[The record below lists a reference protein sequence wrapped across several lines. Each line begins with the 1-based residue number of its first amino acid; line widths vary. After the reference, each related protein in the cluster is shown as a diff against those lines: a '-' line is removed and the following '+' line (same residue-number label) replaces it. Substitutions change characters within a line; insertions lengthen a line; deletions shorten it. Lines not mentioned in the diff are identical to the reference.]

1 MLMLKRIERLTV
13 AWVDSIVES
22 EPRNKP
28 QNGAAQGSTRSHPY
42 WWIAAIVLVL
52 GVLASS
58 ARATVTALDVFYS
71 HYYYQFSGTPPTFPY
86 SYYYAARLSTDPG
99 DVTSAT
105 LTLPNGTTV
114 LPMPSIGPG
123 SFLYQE
129 PFFDDPSLLAA
140 FPAGDYICNA
150 SGGTLGP
157 VQVTVNRNAS
167 PYWPSDVPAF
177 TPATITAMQNANAAF
192 DLGLEFNAWAAPA
205 PADFGV
211 NFVILY
217 DALTGS
223 VVYSVG
229 FNAADTAHAIPAG
242 TLTRGRSY
250 NAFLYF
256 SGRSQ
261 IFDGTLNRLVAYDYA
276 TYATLFTVA
285 CVGDLNRDNFVDDA
299 DFSIFAPAYDT
310 LLCDEP
316 TMPFGCPADMNR
328 DGTVDDSDFSI
339 FAAAY
344 NDLICP

>member
-1 MLMLKRIERLTV
+1 MAMLKRIEQRIGV
-13 AWVDSIVES
+13 WVDAIIENES
-22 EPRNKP
+22 EPKTAP
-28 QNGAAQGSTRSHPY
+28 ASSRSRVY
-42 WWIAAIVLVL
+42 WWIAAGILVL
-52 GVLASS
+52 GTIASS

-86 SYYYAARLSTDPG
+86 SYYYAARLTADPG
-99 DVTSAT
+99 DVASAT

-114 LPMPSIGPG
+114 LPMTSIGPG
-123 SFLYQE
+123 SFLYQQ

-140 FPAGDYICNA
+140 FPAGDYVCNA
-150 SGGTLGP
+150 GGGTLGP
-157 VQVTVNRNAS
+157 VQVIVARKAQ
-167 PYWPSDVPAF
+167 PYWPDSVPAY
-177 TPATITAMQNANAAF
+177 TAASITAMQNANAAF

-211 NFVILY
+211 NFIIIY
-217 DALTGS
+217 DAMTGS
-223 VVYSVG
+223 VVYSAG

-261 IFDGTLNRLVAYDYA
+261 IFDGTLNRLVAYDFA
-276 TYATLFTVA
+276 TYATLSAVA

-316 TMPFGCPADMNR
+316 SMPFGCPADLNR
-328 DGTVDDSDFSI
+328 DGSVDDADFSI
-339 FAAAY
+339 FARAY

>member
-1 MLMLKRIERLTV
+1 MLMLKRIERLTG
-13 AWVDSIVES
+13 AWVDSIVENEG
-22 EPRNKP
+22 EPRAGP
-28 QNGAAQGSTRSHPY
+28 DSARSRRY
-42 WWIAAIVLVL
+42 WWIAGIVLVL

-58 ARATVTALDVFYS
+58 ARAAVTGLDVFYT

-86 SYYYAARLSTDPG
+86 SYYYAARLTTDPG

-114 LPMPSIGPG
+114 LGLPQVSPG
-123 SFLYQE
+123 SLLYQQ
-129 PFFDDPSLLAA
+129 PFFDEPSLLAA
-140 FPAGDYICNA
+140 FPAGVYTCNA

-157 VQVTVNRNAS
+157 VQVTLTRQAQ
-167 PYWPSDVPAF
+167 PYWPDSVPAY

-192 DLGLEFNAWAAPA
+192 DLALEFNAWAAPT
-205 PADFGV
+205 PADFGI
-211 NFVILY
+211 NFVIIY
-217 DALTGS
+217 DALSGG
-223 VVYSVG
+223 VVYSFG

-285 CVGDLNRDNFVDDA
+285 CIGDLNRDNVVDDA
-299 DFSIFAPAYDT
+299 DFSIFAQAYDT
-310 LLCDEP
+310 LLCEEP
-316 TMPFGCPADMNR
+316 TMPFGCPADLNR
-328 DGTVDDSDFSI
+328 DGSVDDADFSI
-339 FAAAY
+339 FAVAY

>member
-1 MLMLKRIERLTV
+1 MLMLKRIERLPG
-13 AWVDSIVES
+13 AWVDSIVENEG
-22 EPRNKP
+22 EPK
-28 QNGAAQGSTRSHPY
+28 AAPGSSRSRRY
-42 WWIAAIVLVL
+42 WWIVGIVLVL
-52 GVLASS
+52 GVLVSS
-58 ARATVTALDVFYS
+58 ARAAVTGLDVFYS

-86 SYYYAARLSTDPG
+86 SHYYAARLTADPG

-123 SFLYQE
+123 SFLYQQ
-129 PFFDDPSLLAA
+129 PFFDDPSLLASV
-140 FPAGDYICNA
+140 PAGDYVCNA

-157 VQVTVNRNAS
+157 VQVTVTRQAQ
-167 PYWPSDVPAF
+167 PYWPDSVPAY
-177 TPATITAMQNANAAF
+177 TPATIIAMQNANAAF
-192 DLGLEFNAWAAPA
+192 DLALDFNAWAAPA
-205 PADFGV
+205 PADFGI
-211 NFVILY
+211 NFVIIY

-229 FNAADTAHAIPAG
+229 FNAADTAHAVPAG

-276 TYATLFTVA
+276 TYATHFTVA
-285 CVGDLNRDNFVDDA
+285 CVGDLNRDTFVDDA
-299 DFSIFAPAYDT
+299 DFSSFALAYDT

-316 TMPFGCPADMNR
+316 TMPFGCPADLNR
-328 DGTVDDSDFSI
+328 DGTVDDADFSI